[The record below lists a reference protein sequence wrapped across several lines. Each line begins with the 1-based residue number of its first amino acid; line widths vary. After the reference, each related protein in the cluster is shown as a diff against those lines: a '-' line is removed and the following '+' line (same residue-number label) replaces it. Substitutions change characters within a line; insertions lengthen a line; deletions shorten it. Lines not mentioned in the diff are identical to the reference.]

1 MAVSLA
7 LPAAASAIDN
17 GGIGGKPAYPK
28 ADNPRST
35 SIFVHETKPGETVED
50 GVQVIN
56 NTEKTK
62 RVLVYAVDSQISS
75 GGAFACAQAV
85 DKPISVGSWITLD
98 EKEVTLA
105 AGEKQIVGFTIAVP
119 ANASPGE
126 HNGCIVMQDTERQR
140 AAEGNGIVLS
150 MRSAIRVAVTVP
162 GDIQKGLVFTGTG
175 LEARG
180 GGKVLMSVSLR
191 NNGNVSL
198 DAELDVKL
206 MYALGPTAA
215 KAGGSFPVLSGND
228 ARFNFEADR
237 PFWGG
242 WYRLVAGARYN
253 GRLDASIGEGTSN
266 TSIGRTKWVFISPQ
280 PAAAALEGAAAV
292 VLVGSAVY
300 YLRRRMDH
308 AKAMSSS
315 ARHTVEPH
323 ENLHTIAEKYKVS
336 WKLLARIN
344 KLKPPY
350 QLRPGQTIIVTLAHT
365 EKKPTVR
372 RR

>member
-1 MAVSLA
+1 M
-7 LPAAASAIDN
+7 PAAATAIDS
-17 GGIGGKPAYPK
+17 GGIGGKPAFPK

-35 SIFVHETKPGETVED
+35 SIFVHETEAGKTVED

-56 NTEKTK
+56 NTDETK
-62 RVLVYAVDSQISS
+62 RVLVYAVDSQVSS
-75 GGAFACAQAV
+75 GGAFACAQAA

-98 EKEVTLA
+98 EKEVTLDS
-105 AGEKQIVGFTIAVP
+105 GEKQVVGFTIAVP
-119 ANASPGE
+119 GNASPGE
-126 HNGCIVMQDTERQR
+126 HNGCIVMQDTERQQ
-140 AAEGNGIVLS
+140 ASEGNGIVLS

-162 GDIQKGLVFTGTG
+162 GDIQKGLVFTGSGIET
-175 LEARG
+175 RG

-198 DAELDVKL
+198 DADLDVKL
-206 MYALGPTAA
+206 MHALGPASA

-242 WYRLVAGARYN
+242 WYRLVATARYN
-253 GRLDASIGEGTSN
+253 DRPDASIGEGASN
-266 TSIGRTKWVFISPQ
+266 ASVGKTKWVFISPQ
-280 PAAAALEGAAAV
+280 PAAAAIEGALAVLLIGGAA
-292 VLVGSAVY
+292 Y

-308 AKAMSSS
+308 SRAMSRS
-315 ARHTVEPH
+315 AKHTVEPH

-350 QLRPGQTIIVTLAHT
+350 QLRPGQTIVVTLART
-365 EKKPTVR
+365 DNKRTAR